1 MDYAS
6 LRLEIVKRFYSDIL
20 GPSKGV
26 REILDADPR
35 SRYIAGILVPKGFR
49 EERNPDSEA
58 EIPEKG
64 TEEEIPYSE
73 GIGIEDIIL
82 HQTDQISPT
91 SKPSSMGLS
100 FLIRTS
106 EDEYPVIGLA
116 VTWARYLKVED
127 GQTRWKR
134 EPRHFMIDS
143 LELKPDRS
151 TMRTR
156 ITIYVNGEGSVVPTA
171 EEAEVGIYIIAR
183 QKREGDPFH
192 VSVFLANEMKR
203 TGTSPLTELCVFQP
217 QIRIK
222 VLKGKL
228 ETGITRARKD
238 AEERLLDFVF
248 RERSPRARG
257 HMCSALWRDVDIE
270 TQLLGMEGEFP
281 PFTWRDGSLLGEES
295 ARMFIPS
302 DLRTDFVPMILL
314 EAPDYDWDARWGNP
328 PELRAGILAE
338 SWNIDDINR
347 NLSPLVSGYRKWIAR
362 LREELG
368 RQERDIAE
376 FLIKYHEG
384 ILRRLEEAIRLIKE
398 DIDVRLSFCF
408 ANKVMDLQFRWQ
420 QSERQDGKHE
430 LEGLV
435 WRPFQLAFLLLA
447 VESLS
452 NPESESRTVCDTLF
466 VPTGGGKTEAYL
478 AIAAFAL
485 ALRRRRA
492 LSGLRNNPS
501 GAGLGVMLRYTLR
514 LLSIQQF
521 RRALR
526 MITAMEYLRTWGLKE
541 GGPVG
546 WRPEKCD
553 INQDFIWGTAR
564 FSIGLWVG
572 EGVTPNWLLEKG
584 GIKGAIDI
592 LRGRGGNGEPAQV
605 LRCPAC
611 GSILSIPHSG
621 LKPGSY
627 RIHVTA
633 CMESG
638 RLRDRDL
645 QALQEYSFSEEGFN
659 ACVIDVRRTLSEN
672 YIIITFRLEGE
683 KVIGRSH
690 VDKMLQNFRKKFG
703 RRFGITITGSPSRPG
718 YFVINQEKGGG
729 IPAPW
734 NFAIYCSNPDC
745 DLNKTAWA
753 EGLPKGD
760 EREIHIGNRT
770 IKSPDGYEF
779 VRVPPFAR
787 LGNNP
792 VVAARMPIPAQ
803 TVDEQIYMMPP
814 SFLVATVDKMAR
826 LSFEPMISALFGNVN
841 KFNRIYGF
849 YRSTPDGRSS
859 TPKASNSS
867 LYNRFGSE
875 AFSQSIDVVPF
886 DPPDLIIQDEL
897 HLIDGPLGSMVGIYE
912 TAVEYLAARDG
923 IPPKYIASSAT
934 VKRAEDQV
942 KSIFVR
948 DVVRFP
954 YYGSDTTDR
963 FFIRFRKATLK
974 DTGLAGRL
982 YIGVAAPGEGGQFPI
997 RRMWAV
1003 LLQTAHSLA
1012 ETHKKL
1018 VDPYWTLVAYFNA
1031 IRELAGARSVYRQD
1045 VAEELKLLGSSG
1057 HTRSIEEERVIEL
1070 SSRVDSTSLPSYLE
1084 EIEKQFSGDPG
1095 NPNCVDVLFTTSM
1108 FGTGVDVPRLSLMF
1122 VDGQPKTTS
1131 AYIQATGRVGR
1142 MYPGI
1147 VITFYRISRPRDL
1160 SHYEMFAGYHLNLER
1175 FVEPATSTPFAP
1187 SVLERCLGPVTVAIL
1202 RNRLDSISWIE
1213 KHDAIRIKDY
1223 RNIIQNDILNIFSRR
1238 YGSQPSLQKV
1248 LSQDDLVNYVL
1259 SELDRWDNIARR
1271 ISNRGKQLLFA
1282 EYITAKNSV
1291 VLGDPRHQ
1299 YLRDIYVV
1307 YRNAPQSLRD
1317 VEETISVET
1326 GKEAIH
1332 SSEERGRIYRR
1343 GDRAWRRW

>member
-1 MDYAS
+1 MDHAF
-6 LRLEIVKRFYSDIL
+6 LRLEMVKRFYSDIL

-26 REILDADPR
+26 REVLDVDPI
-35 SRYIAGILVPKGFR
+35 SRYITGILAPR
-49 EERNPDSEA
+49 EPYEERNPDSEA
-58 EIPEKG
+58 DIPEKG

-73 GIGIEDIIL
+73 SIGIEDIIL
-82 HQTDQISPT
+82 HQADQISPM

-100 FLIRTS
+100 FLIRVG
-106 EDEYPVIGLA
+106 ENEYPAIGLA
-116 VTWARYLKVED
+116 VTWARYLRTGD
-127 GQTRWKR
+127 GRTLWKR

-143 LELKPDRS
+143 LELKPGQL
-151 TMRTR
+151 TR
-156 ITIYVNGEGSVVPTA
+156 YVGGEGSIVSA
-171 EEAEVGIYIIAR
+171 GREAEVGIHIFIRPKKESGLFY
-183 QKREGDPFH
+183 
-192 VSVFLANEMKR
+192 VSIFLTNEMKR
-203 TGTSPLTELCVFQP
+203 KKNSPLTEFCVFQP

-222 VLKGKL
+222 VLRGKL
-228 ETGITRARKD
+228 EAGMTRTRKD

-248 RERSPRARG
+248 RKRSPRAKG
-257 HMCSALWRDVDIE
+257 HMCSALWRDVDVE
-270 TQLLGMEGEFP
+270 TQLLGMEEEFP
-281 PFTWRDGSLLGEES
+281 PFTWRDGSLFDEES

-302 DLRTDFVPMILL
+302 DLRTDFVPMVLL
-314 EAPDYDWDARWGNP
+314 EAPDYDWDARWGSP
-328 PELRAGILAE
+328 PELKAGILAE
-338 SWNIDDINR
+338 SWNIDDIDR

-368 RQERDIAE
+368 HQERDIVE

-398 DIDVRLSFCF
+398 DTDVRLSFCF
-408 ANKVMDLQFRWQ
+408 ANKVMDLQFKWQ
-420 QSERQDGKHE
+420 QKERQHGEHE
-430 LEGLV
+430 SEGLV

-452 NPESESRTVCDTLF
+452 NPESESRTVCDILF

-584 GIKGAIDI
+584 GIKGAVDI
-592 LRGRGGNGEPAQV
+592 LRGIRGNGEPAQV

-633 CMESG
+633 CIESG

-645 QALQEYSFSEEGFN
+645 QVLQEYSFSEEGFN
-659 ACVIDVRRTLSEN
+659 ACVIDVRRMPSEN

-690 VDKMLQNFRKKFG
+690 VNKMLQNFRKKFG
-703 RRFGITITGSPSRPG
+703 RRFGITITGSLSAPRAYAPG
-718 YFVINQEKGGG
+718 YFIINQEKGGG

-745 DLNKTAWA
+745 DLNKTVWA

-760 EREIHIGNRT
+760 EREIRIDNRT

-792 VVAARMPIPAQ
+792 LVAARMPIPAQ

-814 SFLVATVDKMAR
+814 SFLVATVDKIAR
-826 LSFEPMISALFGNVN
+826 LSFEPMASALFGNVN
-841 KFNRIYGF
+841 KFNKIYGF
-849 YRSTPDGRSS
+849 YRSTPDGKSS
-859 TPKASNSS
+859 TLRASNSS
-867 LYNRFGSE
+867 LYNEFKSE

-912 TAVEYLAARDG
+912 TAVEYLAARNG

-948 DVVRFP
+948 EVVRFP

-974 DTGLAGRL
+974 DTELAGRL

-1003 LLQTAHSLA
+1003 LLQTAHSLV

-1045 VAEELKLLGSSG
+1045 VAEELKLLGSPG
-1057 HTRSIEEERVIEL
+1057 HIRDIEEERVIEL
-1070 SSRVDSTSLPSYLE
+1070 SSRVDSISLPSYLE

-1095 NPNCVDVLFTTSM
+1095 NPSCVDVLFTTSM

-1187 SVLERCLGPVTVAIL
+1187 SVLERCLGPVAVAIL
-1202 RNRLDSISWIE
+1202 RNRFDSISWIE
-1213 KHDAIRIKDY
+1213 NDDAMRIKDY
-1223 RNIIQNDILNIFSRR
+1223 RNNIRDDILDVFSRR
-1238 YGSQPSLQKV
+1238 YRGQPDLQKF
-1248 LSQDDLVNYVL
+1248 LSQEDLTDYAL
-1259 SELDRWDNIARR
+1259 SELDRWASIARETDA
-1271 ISNRGKQLLFA
+1271 RGRRLLFV
-1282 EYITAKNSV
+1282 EYITVNNSV
-1291 VLGDPRHQ
+1291 VLGDPRHRYKQ
-1299 YLRDIYVV
+1299 DIDVV
-1307 YRNAPQSLRD
+1307 YENAPQSLRD
-1317 VEETISVET
+1317 IEETISIDTE
-1326 GKEAIH
+1326 EEIR
-1332 SSEERGRIYRR
+1332 SSREIGRVYRR
-1343 GDRAWRRW
+1343 GDRAWRR